1 MYKFFQQSLSA
12 LASSM
17 SDEERNV
24 VRKECEKFIRKN
36 PKLNEKFQACDKVDR
51 EWVLDYLSLGKGVKP
66 YEIIQRFD
74 SLDISPE
81 EGSFFYPIIFIL
93 V

>member
-36 PKLNEKFQACDKVDR
+36 PKLNEKF
-51 EWVLDYLSLGKGVKP
+51 
-66 YEIIQRFD
+66 
-74 SLDISPE
+74 
-81 EGSFFYPIIFIL
+81 
-93 V
+93 